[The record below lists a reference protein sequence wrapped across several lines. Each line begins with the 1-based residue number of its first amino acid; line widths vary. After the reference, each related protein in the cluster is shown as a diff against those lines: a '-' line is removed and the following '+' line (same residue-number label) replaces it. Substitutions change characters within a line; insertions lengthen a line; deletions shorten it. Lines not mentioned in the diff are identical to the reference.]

1 MHTHNLHAHTCTCL
15 FAALSPFDPDSWALV
30 SAYFNLYVVGEYS
43 KMRGNILSG
52 SRIGVWVLE

>member
-15 FAALSPFDPDSWALV
+15 FAALSPFVPDSWALV

-52 SRIGVWVLE
+52 SRIGV